1 MFLRQKGQE
10 LDVIEEIRERKVQKG
25 QEKRP

>member
-10 LDVIEEIRERKVQKG
+10 LDVIEEIRERRALKG